1 MKKTKKF
8 VSFIM
13 AVVILFS
20 GIATFPVTALDNE
33 STVTTENDDLTVSG
47 TNSTGNL
54 IANAL
59 SDVQAEQEENNGYNV
74 FSATVEDN
82 AVLLEVETLEDCTV
96 VVCIYD
102 EAGTKFITSGYTPIT
117 TEDKT
122 AIVVLETEEMPQYFY
137 LRAFLVDSNT
147 FRPICKAYDCPNYT
161 QEMQDFLAKTTEDF
175 EEDRVVNFD
184 DSVDN
189 NFAVYDE
196 STIVI
201 PEDSTGNDV
210 ASVDDET
217 GVYVIE
223 NADESIT
230 SLVAGDIF
238 AYEYEDGNILIVKVA
253 EITIDGTTATI
264 KGEET
269 TLEEVFEYVKI
280 DTTAGIE
287 NAEIDTSTLEEGVSY
302 DGVVEVENDDSTTY
316 AVDAEGKKSLALSFG
331 LDKNVVGTENNNI
344 KISGRLEYNLDISFK
359 AYISFSYTYLEFKI
373 KNSIGFDISVGGK
386 ISDSLPLLKFA
397 ITLCAGVKV
406 EFKPEFLIEFTG
418 KISLSGKLKDTLGF
432 SWSSDEGTKNLT
444 SKPKFETE
452 VKVEGGFFL
461 GIKLSPTLVIINKT
475 IGKVELEGRFGGEV
489 KAEKMLH
496 EDESSSSYHVCDE
509 CIDGDITGVFDITF
523 KLKLLGGFIE
533 SEYSIVD
540 VSLKLSDFYYSY
552 DYNEFEF
559 TTCPH
564 IYHKVSLI
572 VTDNFGKSISDA
584 TVNIPLYLKSNN
596 GLDMQNNHTSNS
608 QGEVVGYLPNGEYIV
623 EASKENY
630 VSNDK
635 KVTVKDEGKTVKIEL
650 AKEVILGATRQNTIS
665 LTNIIAKLL
674 ATTHGA
680 IIKKNGD
687 LYMWGSNHYGQLGD
701 GTQTYTNTPKKIMSN
716 VVSVSLGTNH
726 SAAITSNGDLYLWGN
741 NTSGQIGVG
750 YASDSS
756 SFDGILKPT
765 KIMSN
770 VIDVSLGSGFSAAV
784 TADGSL
790 YTWGIGGSRLGNGTS
805 EDCYSPIKIMS
816 NIVDVEVSAHSGA
829 AITSN
834 GDLLVWGNNE
844 DGNLGIGAAETTKNI
859 FGQDVSIEIYTPKK
873 IMSNVLS
880 VSLSGNHGAAIKND
894 RTLWMWGDNE
904 EGQLGNGTTTDS
916 YHPIKVMSNVASVS
930 VGAKVVSQGSTI
942 FGNSKKNTIGYT
954 AAITTDGNL
963 YMWGNNSFGQLGKG
977 ISGNNYKN
985 PQKIMSDVDSVSL
998 GAGGTAILK
1007 NNGSLYFCGEG
1018 EFEGSTEDVLEP
1030 IFKIGN
1036 VRLSSKMIRS
1046 SYSINYYSDATTEEN
1061 TDTEIIEYTT
1071 IEDTTADTTAPTE
1084 KTAEFTGLLANEVYN
1099 FYVMKDRE
1107 SELPFGADNLL
1118 YMTQAV
1124 SDADGKLSITYTPT
1138 AECDT
1143 ADIFVKGMTLTDI
1156 STSHTISHDIM
1167 YNRAENLATIDVV
1180 CNGEYL
1186 EEGLDYEIT
1195 GGQISKNIGTY
1206 TATITGI
1213 GDYTGTLTTTYE
1225 VYCGHDY
1232 NTGKCIMCGHNKGDA
1247 DANGEIN
1254 IDDYNLMASASAL
1267 TTVIEDDVARC
1278 DMNGDGVVDGFDVII
1293 LDLRNNDMLRSTVT
1307 GDANGDGMVDDNDYT
1322 FLESVINGETA
1333 TTDNVTRLCDLNSDG
1348 TITTDD
1354 LTMLESYLNGNL
1366 DWA

>member
-1 MKKTKKF
+1 MKTTKKF

-102 EAGTKFITSGYTPIT
+102 EAGTKLITSGYTPIT

-147 FRPICKAYDCPNYT
+147 FRPISTSYECPNYT
-161 QEMQDFLAKTTEDF
+161 QEMQEFLAKTTEDF
-175 EEDRVVNFD
+175 ETDRVVNFD

-280 DTTAGIE
+280 DTSASTEDATV
-287 NAEIDTSTLEEGVSY
+287 DTSTLEEGATYEGIVESVEDDDTSTYGVSGEGSFNKAFSFNFA
-302 DGVVEVENDDSTTY
+302 DAKIGSDNTY
-316 AVDAEGKKSLALSFG
+316 VQLTGGLEYKVKASVKVYISWSYQYLELKIDNSLKVSLSVAAKVEGKIPLA
-331 LDKNVVGTENNNI
+331 T
-344 KISGRLEYNLDISFK
+344 
-359 AYISFSYTYLEFKI
+359 
-373 KNSIGFDISVGGK
+373 IGFAPV
-386 ISDSLPLLKFA
+386 P
-397 ITLCAGVKV
+397 GVY
-406 EFKPEFLIEFTG
+406 IEFTPAVVVRFSA
-418 KISLSGKLKDTLGF
+418 KIEFSATISMTVGF
-432 SWSSDEGTKNLT
+432 RVSNEEGMKNITT
-444 SKPKFETE
+444 SPKVTSTI
-452 VKVEGGFFL
+452 KVEGAIYVGL
-461 GIKLSPTLVIINKT
+461 SLEPKVKIIHDSIASVSVVASIGAEIRATMDALEVLNDSIKHSC
-475 IGKVELEGRFGGEV
+475 
-489 KAEKMLH
+489 A
-496 EDESSSSYHVCDE
+496 D
-509 CIDGDITGVFDITF
+509 CIDGDIVGIIDLSFNVKLLKMKALTWKLTLVNETF
-523 KLKLLGGFIE
+523 KIA
-533 SEYSIVD
+533 
-540 VSLKLSDFYYSY
+540 DFYYSV
-552 DYNEFEF
+552 DHNEFGF
-559 TTCPH
+559 STCP
-564 IYHKVSLI
+564 YLKYKVS
-572 VTDNFGKSISDA
+572 VTVVDSYGNPVKGASVKNEYTTNSKGKVTFYLSNGLYSVTASKSGYKSITKFLLIKNEPKKLKYVLNETFDSSSKIAKNGAIALSKNRLPIDTKLFNITLKNPLHSAAIQSDGNLYTWGQTEYA
-584 TVNIPLYLKSNN
+584 NASRFFSSMGFAELSSKPEKVLSNIVSVSVDCLTTAAVTSSGDLYTWGVCS
-596 GLDMQNNHTSNS
+596 S
-608 QGEVVGYLPNGEYIV
+608 Y
-623 EASKENY
+623 
-630 VSNDK
+630 
-635 KVTVKDEGKTVKIEL
+635 
-650 AKEVILGATRQNTIS
+650 
-665 LTNIIAKLL
+665 LTNIEEGGTSEPTKVMSNVKYAEVCNGYIAVIKNDNSLYVQDFRSSYSVSTIKGFTKVMTDVV
-674 ATTHGA
+674 AVSVGDDGSFAA
-680 IIKKNGD
+680 IKSDGS
-687 LYMWGSNHYGQLGD
+687 LYTWGGNDYGQLGN
-701 GTQTYTNTPKKIMSN
+701 GTTNYTSKPKKIMSN
-716 VVSVSLGTNH
+716 VASVSLGNH
-726 SAAITSNGDLYLWGN
+726 HGAAIT
-741 NTSGQIGVG
+741 
-750 YASDSS
+750 
-756 SFDGILKPT
+756 K
-765 KIMSN
+765 
-770 VIDVSLGSGFSAAV
+770 
-784 TADGSL
+784 DGSL
-790 YTWGIGGSRLGNGTS
+790 YTWGLNDYGQLGNGSTNS
-805 EDCYSPIKIMS
+805 STKPQKIMS
-816 NIVDVEVSAHSGA
+816 NISYVDLGHDHSA
-829 AITSN
+829 AIS
-834 GDLLVWGNNE
+834 
-844 DGNLGIGAAETTKNI
+844 A
-859 FGQDVSIEIYTPKK
+859 
-873 IMSNVLS
+873 
-880 VSLSGNHGAAIKND
+880 
-894 RTLWMWGDNE
+894 
-904 EGQLGNGTTTDS
+904 NGT
-916 YHPIKVMSNVASVS
+916 
-930 VGAKVVSQGSTI
+930 
-942 FGNSKKNTIGYT
+942 
-954 AAITTDGNL
+954 L
-963 YMWGNNSFGQLGKG
+963 YMWGNNSDGQYGNGTTVSSLTPKLVMSNVKSVSLGYKHSAIIKADNNLYMCG
-977 ISGNNYKN
+977 EGEDGGMGSLASGNVLT
-985 PQKIMSDVDSVSL
+985 PIKIMSDIKLPS
-998 GAGGTAILK
+998 
-1007 NNGSLYFCGEG
+1007 
-1018 EFEGSTEDVLEP
+1018 STY
-1030 IFKIGN
+1030 
-1036 VRLSSKMIRS
+1036 
-1046 SYSINYYSDATTEEN
+1046 SYSNSINSFYADTVTES
-1061 TDTEIIEYTT
+1061 TDTETDTGTT
-1071 IEDTTADTTAPTE
+1071 EDTTTDTTPPTE
-1084 KTAEFTGLLANEVYN
+1084 KTVEYTGLLANEVYN

-1124 SDADGKLSITYTPT
+1124 SDADGNLSITYTPT
-1138 AECDT
+1138 AECNT

-1156 STSHTISHDIM
+1156 STSHTISHDIV
-1167 YNRAENLATIDVV
+1167 YNRAENLAVIDVL

-1195 GGQISKNIGTY
+1195 EGQVSKDIGTY
-1206 TATITGI
+1206 TAIITGI

-1254 IDDYNLMASASAL
+1254 IDDYNLMASAAAL

-1278 DMNGDGVVDGFDVII
+1278 DMNGDGVVDGFDAII

-1333 TTDNVTRLCDLNSDG
+1333 TTDNVTRLCDLNNDG
-1348 TITTDD
+1348 AITTDD